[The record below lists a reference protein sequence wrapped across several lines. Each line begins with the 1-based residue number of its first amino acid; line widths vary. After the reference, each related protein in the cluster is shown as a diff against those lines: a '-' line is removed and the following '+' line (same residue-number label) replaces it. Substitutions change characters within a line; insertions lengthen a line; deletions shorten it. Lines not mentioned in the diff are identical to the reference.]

1 MWKTERRCRR
11 VTAPVFILAGL
22 YTLVLR
28 LSKIAVYLTFI
39 PPAHELMF
47 FTQISILLNVF

>member
-1 MWKTERRCRR
+1 M
-11 VTAPVFILAGL
+11 FILAGL